1 MMQGMLFTEAKEP
14 KEGTDNHRVL
24 EKLRERRFDYVCGT
38 HFLQLFIKDYAQR
51 IHDLKNMGHRIE
63 SAYCKEHPYWNHG
76 HKGNVAMYSLKE
88 FKEAPF

>member
-1 MMQGMLFTEAKEP
+1 MLFTEAKEP

-51 IHDLKNMGHRIE
+51 RH
-63 SAYCKEHPYWNHG
+63 
-76 HKGNVAMYSLKE
+76 
-88 FKEAPF
+88 